1 MTLFYFLV
9 GLRSRLNK
17 KKRIGG
23 ILVRIESN
31 TEKSANSF
39 REKLVESV
47 HALTFNDVILL
58 PGWITVE
65 PEEVNIETHI
75 TPAIKLN
82 IPFVSSPMDTVTG
95 EDLSIALARQG
106 GIGFI
111 HRNCDI
117 ETQVKMVKKVKRAE
131 SFIMT
136 DVVTITPEKTV
147 EEALNIMKGEDIHGL
162 PVLNENEKII
172 GICTWRDVRFAD
184 PSLLIQDVMTK
195 DVITATKDISSEEAK
210 KLLHKYRIE
219 KLPVIDEHEKLIGLI
234 TTKDITSKGKFPT
247 ATHDSEGALLCGAA
261 ISPFD
266 LERAKAL
273 DKYTDILIT
282 DVAHFHSNNCFKAV
296 KALLK
301 EIETPLIVGNIGTYE
316 AAVDCVTQLEGI
328 QGVRVGIGSGSICST
343 AVVTRAGAPTLFA
356 TAQVADGIREVGSDI
371 PIIADGGIKN
381 PGDVTL
387 ALAVGASVCM
397 MGNVFA
403 GTKESPGRLVALE
416 GRYYKQYYG
425 MGSEAA
431 KQKRYALDRYS
442 KPSKTISEGVEGW
455 VPYRGPLSE
464 TLQEFIGGLK
474 ASMGYAG
481 AKEIAEMWTKTKLA
495 LVTQAGAKELA
506 PHNIYLPG
514 DTQPK
519 S

>member
-1 MTLFYFLV
+1 M
-9 GLRSRLNK
+9 GNQ
-17 KKRIGG
+17 
-23 ILVRIESN
+23 
-31 TEKSANSF
+31 SF
-39 REKLVESV
+39 REKLAESV

-65 PEEVNIETHI
+65 PEDVNIETRI
-75 TPAIKLN
+75 TPSIKLN

-106 GIGFI
+106 GLGFI

-131 SFIMT
+131 SFIT
-136 DVVTITPEKTV
+136 PTPITITTEKTV
-147 EEALNIMKGEDIHGL
+147 QDALDIMKDEDIHGL
-162 PVLNENEKII
+162 PVVNDNEELI
-172 GICTWRDVRFAD
+172 GICTWRDVRFAN
-184 PSLLIQDVMTK
+184 PTLLIQDVMTK
-195 DVITATKDISSEEAK
+195 DVITATKEISIDEAK
-210 KLLHKYRIE
+210 KLLHKHRIE
-219 KLPVIDEHEKLIGLI
+219 KLPVIDENKKLVGLI
-234 TTKDITSKGKFPT
+234 TIKDITSKGKFPN
-247 ATHDSEGALLCGAA
+247 ATHDSDGALLCGAA

-273 DKYTDILIT
+273 DKYTDILIM
-282 DVAHFHSNNCFKAV
+282 DVAHFHSINCFDAV
-296 KALLK
+296 KTLLK

-316 AAVDCVTQLEGI
+316 AAVDCATQLEGI

-356 TAQVADGIREVGSDI
+356 AAQVADGIREVGLDI

-381 PGDVTL
+381 PGDITL

-481 AKEIAEMWTKTKLA
+481 AKAISELWTNTKLA
-495 LVTQAGAKELA
+495 FVTPAGAKELA

-514 DTQPK
+514 EREP
-519 S
+519 